1 MIDGIWQDES
11 RTNTYYSITQ
21 NGTSIV
27 MIDLKRLEAGRDA
40 LAATYMG
47 ALKQDSLLTPL
58 APYPDSP
65 FDQIPLKINFVSDT
79 EATILPVCD
88 LCISPSGVLKK
99 IFK

>member
-1 MIDGIWQDES
+1 
-11 RTNTYYSITQ
+11 
-21 NGTSIV
+21 